1 MTVSVLV
8 TGATYV
14 YFIAQ
19 GGAYTNS
26 SMRVQTSFVSG
37 KGNITG
43 SAGYFWPLNTNS
55 GAISGAIYIIDL
67 LGYITARN
75 PRASDTDYQVKPV
88 FYLKSSALYKSGS
101 GTFSDPYRLAI

>member
-43 SAGYFWPLNTNS
+43 STGYFWPLNTN
-55 GAISGAIYIIDL
+55 SGAIYIIDL

-101 GTFSDPYRLAI
+101 GTSSDPYRLAI

>member
-19 GGAYTNS
+19 GGASTNS
-26 SMRVQTSFVSG
+26 SMRVQTSFASG

-43 SAGYFWPLNTNS
+43 STGYFWPLNTNS
-55 GAISGAIYIIDL
+55 VAIYIIDL

-75 PRASDTDYQVKPV
+75 PGASDTDYQVKLV

-101 GTFSDPYRLAI
+101 GTSSDPYRLAI